1 MRLFYTIKYDV
12 LSQFRYG
19 FYYAYIAILIL
30 YYALLS
36 NLPTELR
43 NDMEV
48 LIIFSDPSAVG
59 YFIIGGIIL
68 LEIDQNTL
76 ENLFVTPV
84 RIYEYIFS
92 KVISLTFLAVI
103 ITLIIVL
110 TTWEGQLHLFTL
122 LLGVILTSIFFTLL
136 GLTAAV
142 YSNSINEYL
151 LKAPLIVSVFYL
163 PVLEYLDIYAHPL
176 FNLIPGKASLV
187 LLEAGFEEINP
198 LAMFYAIGTLSVW
211 IVLAY
216 LLAHRSFYRRIILR
230 IGGR

>member
-1 MRLFYTIKYDV
+1 MRLINTIKYDV

-30 YYALLS
+30 YYGLLT
-36 NLPTELR
+36 NIPTELR
-43 NDMEV
+43 NDIEV

-59 YFIIGGIIL
+59 YFIIGGILL
-68 LEIDQNTL
+68 LEKDQNTM
-76 ENLFVTPV
+76 ENLFVTPI

-92 KVISLTFLAVI
+92 KVISLTFLAVLITI
-103 ITLIIVL
+103 IILL
-110 TTWEGQLHLFTL
+110 TTWDGPLHLFTL

-142 YSNSINEYL
+142 YSNSLNEYL

-163 PVLEYLDIYAHPL
+163 PVLEYLNIYHHPL

-187 LLEAGFEEINP
+187 LLEGGFEELEP
-198 LAMFYAIGTLSVW
+198 LSLIYAIAILSAW

-216 LLAHRSFYRRIILR
+216 LLAHRSFYKRIILR
-230 IGGR
+230 IEGR